1 MTTTPTAYLNSQQY
15 ERLEA
20 FYHLAVELSSLR
32 NLESVLD
39 TALKQCLELT
49 DSQFGF
55 IGLNTPNGKAMDVA
69 AIEGFHP
76 SKQFYERFHLIPLRP
91 NIFARAVLENRPM
104 RSENAM
110 TDPRQVGQPAGHPPV
125 LTFLGVPLRVQDKPI
140 GMIGVANRPQP
151 YDNDHEQ
158 LLMTYAAQVAIVI
171 HNVQLYEQLTAAKA
185 SLEQKVATRTQQLQ
199 KAKESLADKAAL
211 LQRLLNETVDV
222 QERERQRIAQDMHDS
237 TSQLLVGAMLELKS
251 AQERL
256 GKGSLPQ
263 AETSLQTVREILHRV
278 DSEIKRAIHDLRPP
292 SLDELGLGPTLRQY
306 ALRFQQYSGLDC
318 DVEILGDPQRLP
330 PKSEISI
337 YRLVQEALQN
347 VSAHAQADRVSVII
361 VFSPRCLKV
370 TIIDDGQGF
379 DLEVVQRNTLDHFGL
394 LSMQERT
401 ESLGGHLS
409 IQTQPGQGTRVELAV
424 PIPIAIHRE
433 AHTNGTHYHIGR

>member
-1 MTTTPTAYLNSQQY
+1 MTTIPTAHLNSQQY
-15 ERLEA
+15 ERLQA

-32 NLESVLD
+32 SLESVLD

-55 IGLNTPNGKAMDVA
+55 IGLNTSNGQAMDVV

-76 SKQFYERFHLIPLRP
+76 SPQFYERFHLIPLRM
-91 NIFARAVLENRPM
+91 NIFSRVVLENSSV

-110 TDPRQVGQPAGHPPV
+110 TDPRKVGQPAGHPPV
-125 LTFLGVPLRVQDKPI
+125 ETFLGVPLRLQDKPI
-140 GMIGVANRPQP
+140 GMIGVANRPQA

-171 HNVQLYEQLTAAKA
+171 HNVRLYEEITAAKA
-185 SLEQKVATRTQQLQ
+185 GLEQKVATRTQQLQ
-199 KAKESLADKAAL
+199 KAKEALADKAAL

-256 GKGSLPQ
+256 GNGSLPQ
-263 AETSLQTVREILHRV
+263 AETSLQSVREILHRV
-278 DSEIKRAIHDLRPP
+278 DAEIKRAIHDLRPP
-292 SLDELGLGPTLRQY
+292 SLDELGLGPALRQY
-306 ALRFQQYSGLDC
+306 AVRFEQYSGLDC
-318 DVEILGDPQRLP
+318 DVEILGTPRRLP

-347 VSAHAQADRVSVII
+347 VSAHAQARRANVIV
-361 VFSPRCLKV
+361 VFSPRRLKV
-370 TIIDDGQGF
+370 TVIDDGQGF
-379 DLEVVQRNTLDHFGL
+379 DLDTVRRNTLDHFGL

-409 IQTQPGQGTRVELAV
+409 IESRPGQGTRIELVV
-424 PIPIAIHRE
+424 PIPISLPRE
-433 AHTNGTHYHIGR
+433 VNTNGTH

>member
-1 MTTTPTAYLNSQQY
+1 MMTITSPQTDQQQH
-15 ERLEA
+15 ERLQA
-20 FYHLAVELSSLR
+20 LYHLAVELSSLR
-32 NLESVLD
+32 SLESVLD
-39 TALKQCLELT
+39 VALRQCLELT

-76 SKQFYERFHLIPLRP
+76 SRKFYDRFHLIPLRP
-91 NIFARAVLENRPM
+91 NIFARAVLENRPV

-110 TDPRQVGQPAGHPPV
+110 NDPRQVGQPSGHPPV
-125 LTFLGVPLRVQDKPI
+125 TTFLGVPLRLQNEPI

-171 HNVQLYEQLTAAKA
+171 HNVQLYEELTTAKA
-185 SLEQKVATRTQQLQ
+185 NLEQKVATRTQQLQ
-199 KAKESLADKAAL
+199 RTKESLADKAAL

-251 AQERL
+251 AQKRL
-256 GKGSLPQ
+256 GNGSLPR
-263 AETSLQTVREILHRV
+263 AEESLQTVRGILHRV

-292 SLDELGLGPTLRQY
+292 SLDELGLGPALRQY
-306 ALRFQQYSGLDC
+306 AVRFEQYTGLSC
-318 DVEILGDPQRLP
+318 DVEILGDPRRLP
-330 PKSEISI
+330 SKSEISI

-347 VSAHAQADRVSVII
+347 VSAHARASRANVIT
-361 VFSPRCLKV
+361 VFSPRRLKV

-379 DLEVVQRNTLDHFGL
+379 DIEAVRGKPPGHFGL
-394 LSMQERT
+394 LSMQERA
-401 ESLGGHLS
+401 ESLGGHLT
-409 IQTQPGQGTRVELAV
+409 IQTQPGQGTRIELVV
-424 PIPIAIHRE
+424 PIPTAQTSE
-433 AHTNGTHYHIGR
+433 ATTNGAH

>member
-1 MTTTPTAYLNSQQY
+1 MTAIPAPHPNSQQY
-15 ERLEA
+15 ERLQA
-20 FYHLAVELSSLR
+20 LYHLAVELSSLR
-32 NLESVLD
+32 SLDSVLN
-39 TALKQCLELT
+39 TALKQCLDLT
-49 DSQFGF
+49 GSQFGF

-76 SKQFYERFHLIPLRP
+76 SAQFYERFHLIPLRP

-110 TDPRQVGQPAGHPPV
+110 SDPRKLGQPVGHPPV
-125 LTFLGVPLRVQDKPI
+125 RTFLGVPLRVQDKPI

-171 HNVQLYEQLTAAKA
+171 HNVQLYEELTTAKA

-199 KAKESLADKAAL
+199 KAKESLADKAAI

-237 TSQLLVGAMLELKS
+237 TSQLLIGAMLELKS

-256 GKGSLPQ
+256 GNGSLPQ
-263 AETSLQTVREILHRV
+263 AGQSLQTVREILHRV
-278 DSEIKRAIHDLRPP
+278 DAEIKRAIHDLRPP
-292 SLDELGLGPTLRQY
+292 SLDELGLGPALRQY
-306 ALRFQQYSGLDC
+306 AIRFEQYSGLAC
-318 DVEILGDPQRLP
+318 DVEILGDPRRLP
-330 PKSEISI
+330 PRSEISV

-347 VSAHAQADRVSVII
+347 VSAHAQASRANVIT
-361 VFSPRCLKV
+361 VFSPRRLKV

-379 DLEVVQRNTLDHFGL
+379 DLEAVRRNTLDHFGL

-409 IQTQPGQGTRVELAV
+409 IQTQPGQGTRVELTV
-424 PIPIAIHRE
+424 PIPVPLAGE
-433 AHTNGTHYHIGR
+433 VHTNGVH

>member
-1 MTTTPTAYLNSQQY
+1 MTTIPTAHLNSQQY
-15 ERLEA
+15 ERLQA

-32 NLESVLD
+32 SLESVLD

-55 IGLNTPNGKAMDVA
+55 IGLNASHGEAMDVV

-76 SKQFYERFHLIPLRP
+76 YPQFYERFHLIPMRM
-91 NIFARAVLENRPM
+91 NIFARVVLENQPV

-110 TDPRQVGQPAGHPPV
+110 TDPRRVGQPVGHPPV
-125 LTFLGVPLRVQDKPI
+125 KTFLGVPLRLKDRPI

-171 HNVQLYEQLTAAKA
+171 HNVRLYEQLTAAKA
-185 SLEQKVATRTQQLQ
+185 SLEQKVTTRTQQLQ
-199 KAKESLADKAAL
+199 KAKEALADKAAL

-256 GKGSLPQ
+256 GNGSLPQ
-263 AETSLQTVREILHRV
+263 AETSLQSVREILHRV
-278 DSEIKRAIHDLRPP
+278 DAEIKRAIHDLRPP
-292 SLDELGLGPTLRQY
+292 SLDELGLGPALRQY
-306 ALRFQQYSGLDC
+306 AVRFKQYSGLDC
-318 DVEILGDPQRLP
+318 DVEILGTPRRLP
-330 PKSEISI
+330 SKSEISV

-347 VSAHAQADRVSVII
+347 VSAHARADRANVII
-361 VFSPRCLKV
+361 VFSPRRLKV
-370 TIIDDGQGF
+370 TIIDNGQGF
-379 DLEVVQRNTLDHFGL
+379 DLDAVRCNTLDHFGL

-401 ESLGGHLS
+401 ESLGGTLS
-409 IQTQPGQGTRVELAV
+409 IQTQPGQGTRVELTV
-424 PIPIAIHRE
+424 PIPIDLPRE
-433 AHTNGTHYHIGR
+433 ANTNGSH